1 MYKNERNA
9 NKAENKVLN
18 EYQGTD
24 SSFQLEDRWQRN
36 SQYVNVTDSQ
46 RKGEVTLPHD
56 LVTWINDPGRVCIV
70 LNDLKGVSLDF

>member
-24 SSFQLEDRWQRN
+24 SSFQLEDR
-36 SQYVNVTDSQ
+36 
-46 RKGEVTLPHD
+46 
-56 LVTWINDPGRVCIV
+56 
-70 LNDLKGVSLDF
+70 